1 MGKKSLDDT
10 DRQLISLLA
19 ANARTPAALL
29 ARRLGLSRSAV
40 QERLKRLE
48 RDRVIT
54 GYTVTLGE
62 AVPPAGVSAQ
72 VMLTLDPKLQ
82 DRAVE
87 ALRGLPEVKS
97 AYTVSGVYDLV
108 AEVTAPT
115 AEALDEVLTRIGK
128 LPGVTRTTS
137 SILLSTKFAR
147 R

>member
-1 MGKKSLDDT
+1 MARRSLDDT
-10 DRQLISLLA
+10 DRRLLA
-19 ANARTPAALL
+19 LLSADARMPTALL
-29 ARRLGLSRSAV
+29 ARHVGLSRSAV

-48 RDRVIT
+48 RDGVIA
-54 GYTVTLGE
+54 GYTVTLG
-62 AVPPAGVSAQ
+62 ADLAAAGVSAQ

-82 DRAVE
+82 DRAVD

-97 AYTVSGVYDLV
+97 ARTVSGRYDLV

-115 AEALDEVLTRIGK
+115 AELLDAVLTRIGK

-137 SILLSTKFAR
+137 SILLSTKFQR